1 MRQHV
6 HTQQPYICVNI
17 YPTVYA
23 YICVDIYP
31 TVYAYICVD
40 IYPTVYAYICVHIYP
55 TKQAYMRQHISY
67 CICVELILVYNGCLF
82 SRLLCGE
89 RGRRYLPVNYSWKKR
104 DKKVGKWNAGTFLK
118 LLKQMLSLWYNF
130 FFWKLSGVFVKQDSS
145 EIGLGRE
152 RRLIWCSIFDAING
166 YFRRFR
172 VNPGVNWWVSVWFS
186 PVSLRQNLN
195 SYYQIY

>member
-1 MRQHV
+1 MRRHIS
-6 HTQQPYICVNI
+6 YSICVYMRRHI
-17 YPTVYA
+17 SYS
-23 YICVDIYP
+23 ICVYMRRHISYS
-31 TVYAYICVD
+31 ICVD

-130 FFWKLSGVFVKQDSS
+130 FLKIKWCFCQT
-145 EIGLGRE
+145 GLFRNRIRKGTQIN
-152 RRLIWCSIFDAING
+152 LMQYLWCN
-166 YFRRFR
+166 
-172 VNPGVNWWVSVWFS
+172 
-186 PVSLRQNLN
+186 
-195 SYYQIY
+195 